1 MYRMAVMAM
10 VTKDDHLNKDRCIRL
25 ALVHDMAE
33 CIVGD
38 IAPADNIPKEEKHRR
53 EEFDISGSYA
63 TDNPAPTRGSQKGA
77 L

>member
-1 MYRMAVMAM
+1 M
-10 VTKDDHLNKDRCIRL
+10 KL

-38 IAPADNIPKEEKHRR
+38 IAPADNVSKAEKHKR
-53 EEFDISGSYA
+53 EEVGYSYKSSMVSKC
-63 TDNPAPTRGSQKGA
+63 RI